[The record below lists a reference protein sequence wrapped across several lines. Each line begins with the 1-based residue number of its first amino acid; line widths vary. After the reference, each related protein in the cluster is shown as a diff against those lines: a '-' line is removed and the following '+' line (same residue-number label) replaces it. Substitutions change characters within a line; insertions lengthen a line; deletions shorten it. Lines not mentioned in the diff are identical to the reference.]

1 MNFFRKIVKSLVHG
15 DWVSGMAVGMV
26 DGFASQVRGF

>member
-1 MNFFRKIVKSLVHG
+1 MKFFRRVVKSLFDG
-15 DWVSGMAVGMV
+15 NWVSGMAVGMM